1 MKYALIGLA
10 PYTFQFDESKGMN
23 NLWSVQYLIAFN
35 DTHNLWLSKEQYK
48 SLFNEYFLS
57 SKIPLEGLDTNNVY
71 WEKTPLRFLNYE
83 TRLNSRKRIE
93 EWSDRNFPE
102 TVAENR
108 KILDDYLTLCEENN
122 IRPIMFLP
130 PMTEGYKKYF
140 SKQKLDEFYFY
151 VRESLKKHSSAV
163 FLDGWQLD
171 FGDENFFDVDHMN
184 IMGAARFSAVLNNFI
199 EELEK

>member
-1 MKYALIGLA
+1 M
-10 PYTFQFDESKGMN
+10 PQYTMCFD
-23 NLWSVQYLIAFN
+23 
-35 DTHNLWLSKEQYK
+35 DTHNFCLTAKEYRN
-48 SLFNEYFLS
+48 LFREDFWQS
-57 SKIPLEGLDTNNVY
+57 SIPLDGFDPSNPYFHLSVSKVQGQRE
-71 WEKTPLRFLNYE
+71 
-83 TRLNSRKRIE
+83 RLKARNRIE
-93 EWSDRNFPE
+93 EWTDRNFPE